1 MLIFGQGIP
10 NRLFWLLLKGSD
22 RIRPTR
28 SRAQDATNHGLW
40 KQHWHRPGNKCSLR
54 TFRKSW
60 RTNGLPLIV
69 STLWSDLYD
78 EPRKL
83 CSIRYWAEQAP
94 FRKYSTRLR
103 NQSCQQNSVNPGNVT
118 HISQDPSNYNMK
130 KRDDYPLIVN
140 CAAWPRTDAYEWV
153 WPCILHGHPV
163 RSTEL
168 HLLSWSNGQ
177 VFE

>member
-1 MLIFGQGIP
+1 MRRTMTYENNIDTHQEINARDGLLGSLDVRMACRLSSAPSSPFCMRSHGSCTRSNTEQ
-10 NRLFWLLLKGSD
+10 NRLDSGNTVRGSQ
-22 RIRPTR
+22 I
-28 SRAQDATNHGLW
+28 SHAN
-40 KQHWHRPGNKCSLR
+40 R
-54 TFRKSW
+54 T
-60 RTNGLPLIV
+60 L
-69 STLWSDLYD
+69 STL
-78 EPRKL
+78 
-83 CSIRYWAEQAP
+83 
-94 FRKYSTRLR
+94 
-103 NQSCQQNSVNPGNVT
+103 GNVT

-130 KRDDYPLIVN
+130 KRDSYPLIVN